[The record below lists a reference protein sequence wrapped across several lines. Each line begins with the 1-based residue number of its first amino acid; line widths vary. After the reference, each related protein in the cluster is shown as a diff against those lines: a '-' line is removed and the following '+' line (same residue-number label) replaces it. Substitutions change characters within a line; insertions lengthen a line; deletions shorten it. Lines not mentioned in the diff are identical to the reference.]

1 MLRAFTILLIGVL
14 LWQQNALAA
23 DSKVIAIVVANEQVG
38 KSISMPELKL
48 IYWRKKDYWANGRHI
63 HPVNLPADNPL
74 RMRFSNKVL
83 GSLPSTQ
90 TDYWNEVYFH
100 GVSPP
105 YVVNSEEAVLRYV
118 AETAGAIG
126 YINVCNVDN
135 RVKAI
140 AWLNENGDLVSKS
153 PEYRCGP

>member
-1 MLRAFTILLIGVL
+1 MLRAFTILLVGVM
-14 LWQQNALAA
+14 LWQQSAIAS
-23 DSKVIAIVVANEQVG
+23 DSRVIAIIVANEQAG

-48 IYWRKKDYWANGRHI
+48 IYWRKKDYWANGKHI
-63 HPVNLPADNPL
+63 HPVNLAADNPL

-105 YVVNSEEAVLRYV
+105 YVVNSEEAVLRFV

-126 YINVCNVDN
+126 YINACNVDS

-140 AWLNENGDLVSKS
+140 AWLNENGDLLSKA
-153 PEYRCGP
+153 PDYRCGP